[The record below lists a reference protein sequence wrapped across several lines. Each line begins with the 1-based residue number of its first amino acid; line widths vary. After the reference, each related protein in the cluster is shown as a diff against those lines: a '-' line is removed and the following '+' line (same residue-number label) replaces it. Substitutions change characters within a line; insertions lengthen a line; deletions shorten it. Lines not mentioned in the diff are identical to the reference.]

1 MVNTICMIISVK
13 LLIVYL
19 EISCTCLG
27 LFYNATVKA
36 FNALILYS
44 NGYDYLITEGKF
56 YIPLYGL
63 RNQYQ
68 R

>member
-1 MVNTICMIISVK
+1 MIISVK
-13 LLIVYL
+13 LWIVYL
-19 EISCTCLG
+19 EISCTCLE
-27 LFYNATVKA
+27 LFYNATVRA

-56 YIPLYGL
+56 YFPLYGL